1 MTKIKS
7 RPLGLYYIISKTAS
21 IRLRDGRSYKYFEDY
36 IINMTATTKICENC
50 KYKDTD
56 IFEEPCRSCLIATN
70 DKWESDETV

>member
-1 MTKIKS
+1 
-7 RPLGLYYIISKTAS
+7 
-21 IRLRDGRSYKYFEDY
+21 
-36 IINMTATTKICENC
+36 MTATTKICENC